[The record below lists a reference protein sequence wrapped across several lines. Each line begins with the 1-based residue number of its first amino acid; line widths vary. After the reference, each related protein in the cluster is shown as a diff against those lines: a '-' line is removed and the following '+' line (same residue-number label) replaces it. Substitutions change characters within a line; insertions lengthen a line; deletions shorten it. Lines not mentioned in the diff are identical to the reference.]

1 MSKMMNKLKKQPAS
15 YSESMSLSKYLAL
28 SGVASRRASTQLV
41 KDGLVT
47 VNGQIVKEPGYKLK
61 SSDTVLVQG
70 KTATVK
76 QQKVY
81 ILLNKPKDY
90 ITTLAD
96 ERDRKTVK
104 DLLGDQGMRVYP
116 VGRLDRNTTGLL
128 LMTND
133 GDLAQKL
140 AHPKYEVTKVY
151 QVTLDMPLKS
161 SDLEHV
167 RAGIELEDGFIKVD
181 DIRYVPQMPRN
192 QVRITLHSGKY
203 RVVRRLF
210 EHIGYEVIGLD
221 RISYAGLTKKNLL
234 VGKWRHLTEPEI
246 IMLKSHGTKKVR
258 LS

>member
-1 MSKMMNKLKKQPAS
+1 MSQMMNKTKKQTAFN
-15 YSESMSLSKYLAL
+15 SESMSLSKHLAL
-28 SGVASRRASTQLV
+28 SGIASRRASTQLV
-41 KDGLVT
+41 KDGLVM

-151 QVTLDMPLKS
+151 HVALDTLLKS
-161 SDLEHV
+161 SDLDRI
-167 RAGIELEDGFIKVD
+167 RAGIELEDGLIKVD
-181 DIRYVPQMPRN
+181 DIRYVPEMPRN
-192 QVRITLHSGKY
+192 NVRITLHSGKY
-203 RVVRRLF
+203 RIVRRLF

-221 RISYAGLTKKNLL
+221 RTGYAGLTKKNLL

-246 IMLKSHGTKKVR
+246 IMLKSHGAKKIR

>member
-1 MSKMMNKLKKQPAS
+1 MNKIKKQPAFHS
-15 YSESMSLSKYLAL
+15 QPMSLSKHLAL
-28 SGVASRRASTQLV
+28 SGVASRRASTQLI

-47 VNGQIVKEPGYKLK
+47 INGQIVKEPGYKLK
-61 SSDTVLVQG
+61 STDSVLVHG

-104 DLLGDQGMRVYP
+104 DILGDQGMRVYP

-140 AHPKYEVTKVY
+140 SHPKYEVTKVY
-151 QVTLDMPLKS
+151 QVTLDASLKS
-161 SDLEHV
+161 SDLD
-167 RAGIELEDGFIKVD
+167 RIRTGIELEDGLIKVD
-181 DIRYVPQMPRN
+181 DIKYIPQMPRN
-192 QVRITLHSGKY
+192 HVRITLHSGKY
-203 RVVRRLF
+203 RIVRRLF
-210 EHIGYEVIGLD
+210 EHLGYEVIGLD
-221 RISYAGLTKKNLL
+221 RIAYAGLTKKNLL
-234 VGKWRHLTEPEI
+234 VGKWRHLTEQEI
-246 IMLKSHGTKKVR
+246 IMLKSHGIKKIR